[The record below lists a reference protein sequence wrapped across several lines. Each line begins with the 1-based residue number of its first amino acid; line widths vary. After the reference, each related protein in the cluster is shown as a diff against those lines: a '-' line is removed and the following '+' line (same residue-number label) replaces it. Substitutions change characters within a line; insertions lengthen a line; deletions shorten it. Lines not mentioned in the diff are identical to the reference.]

1 MNYRFFPSIIRFEKQ
16 KLIIDIGH
24 MTDGEFYYY
33 YYYYYQKLKDMDLQI
48 INTNILLKIRKKER
62 ENIIN
67 GESCGYINDASS
79 FLMFNSIRFGFDMMD
94 AC

>member
-1 MNYRFFPSIIRFEKQ
+1 MNFKFIFYALFSLFLINLKTMKRDRNERKILMNYRFFPSIIRFEKQ

-33 YYYYYQKLKDMDLQI
+33 YYYQKLKDMDLYI

-62 ENIIN
+62 ERI
-67 GESCGYINDASS
+67 
-79 FLMFNSIRFGFDMMD
+79 
-94 AC
+94 